1 MRCGFSRA
9 LSVVIANGSA
19 PHPPPEECAAQSRA
33 ERRPLDSQSPVRH
46 ARDGLDAHD
55 PQQLV
60 RVGARLC
67 RRVREHRVA
76 AARPKPEGLSRSVSA
91 AALIGTLRRAAQ
103 WRAAQWQLKAERL
116 TSTGLRA
123 GRGGEYIGGRQ
134 SLGENIATSTGSA
147 MWSRSASCRRAS
159 DAHTCRGYDGRPV
172 RPSTSSRPLHYRGHS
187 AATPPMK

>member
-9 LSVVIANGSA
+9 NNGCANGSA
-19 PHPPPEECAAQSRA
+19 PHPPPEECAAQSGA

-60 RVGARLC
+60 RVRARLC

-103 WRAAQWQLKAERL
+103 WQLKAERR
-116 TSTGLRA
+116 TPTGLRA

-172 RPSTSSRPLHYRGHS
+172 RPSTSSRPLHHRGHS